1 METGKLTV
9 EHRKTT
15 GKNEARRLR
24 AAGKVP
30 GICYGKGAEPLPI
43 SLDAKELKK
52 ALDPEK
58 RQNTV
63 IHLTVAGDGG
73 KTLTVMLKD
82 YQVDPLRQEVEHVDL
97 VVVDVTKDVTVEV
110 PVVVAGKAV
119 GVVDGGQL
127 HIVHR
132 TLSVVCKP
140 EDIPTKLT
148 VDVTPLKIGDVIH
161 VGEMTFPKGVKAVYG
176 ASEAVVSV
184 VAPKAEK
191 TAAEEQA
198 AAEAAAAAAAPG
210 AEGAV
215 AAAPAAAGAA
225 PAAAAPA
232 KGGEA
237 KAEAKP
243 AKEAKK

>member
-43 SLDAKELKK
+43 ILDAKELKR

-63 IHLTVAGDGG
+63 IHLTVAGDGD
-73 KTLTVMLKD
+73 KRLTVMLKD

-97 VVVDVTKDVTVEV
+97 VMVDVTKDVTVEV
-110 PVVVAGKAV
+110 PVVVTGKAI
-119 GVVDGGQL
+119 GVIDGGQL

-148 VDVTPLKIGDVIH
+148 VDVTALKIGDVIH
-161 VGEMTFPKGVKAVYG
+161 VGEMTLPKGIKAVYG

-191 TAAEEQA
+191 VAEEAA
-198 AAEAAAAAAAPG
+198 AAEAAAAAAVPG
-210 AEGAV
+210 AEGA
-215 AAAPAAAGAA
+215 AAAPVAGA
-225 PAAAAPA
+225 AAAAPA

-237 KAEAKP
+237 KTEAKP
-243 AKEAKK
+243 GKEAKK

>member
-24 AAGKVP
+24 AAGRVP
-30 GICYGKGAEPLPI
+30 GICYGKDAQPLPI
-43 SLDAKELKK
+43 SLVAKELKK

-73 KTLTVMLKD
+73 KELTVMLKD

-97 VVVDVTKDVTVEV
+97 VVVDVTKDVTVDV
-110 PVVVAGKAV
+110 PLVVVGKAI

-132 TLSVVCKP
+132 TVPVVCKP
-140 EDIPTKLT
+140 EDIPTKLS
-148 VDVTPLKIGDVIH
+148 VDVTALKIGDVLH
-161 VGEMTFPKGVKAVYG
+161 VGEMTLPKGIKVVYT
-176 ASEAVVSV
+176 ASEAIVSV

-191 TAAEEQA
+191 TAAEETA
-198 AAEAAAAAAAPG
+198 AAEAAAAAAG
-210 AEGAV
+210 AEGA
-215 AAAPAAAGAA
+215 AAVPAAGAA
-225 PAAAAPA
+225 AAAAAPA

-237 KAEAKP
+237 KAEVKP

>member
-9 EHRKTT
+9 EHRTST

-30 GICYGKGAEPLPI
+30 GICYGKGVEPVLI
-43 SLDAKELKK
+43 SLNAKELKK

-63 IHLTVAGDGG
+63 IRLTLAGEGA
-73 KTLTVMLKD
+73 KELTVMLKD

-97 VVVDVTKDVTVEV
+97 VVIDVTKDVTVEIPLLV
-110 PVVVAGKAV
+110 TGKAI
-119 GVVDGGQL
+119 GVIDGGQL

-132 TLSVVCKP
+132 TLSVTCKP

-148 VDVTPLKIGDVIH
+148 VDVSALTIGDVIH
-161 VGEMTFPKGVKAVYG
+161 VGEMTLPKGVKAVYT

-191 TAAEEQA
+191 VTAEDTA
-198 AAEAAAAAAAPG
+198 AAEAAAAAAVT
-210 AEGAV
+210 AEGA
-215 AAAPAAAGAA
+215 AAAPAAG
-225 PAAAAPA
+225 AAAAPA
-232 KGGEA
+232 KGDA
-237 KAEAKP
+237 KAEAKGG
-243 AKEAKK
+243 KEAKK